1 MSSRNHRLHYIP
13 GVWLAKETLKNL
25 KKLLKPHPEIKDEPL
40 SESSFPCKIGS
51 KITAEEYNNF
61 LQRKESSGYK
71 YEHRTN
77 GDVYV
82 IDMSDPEHNAVV
94 ELLQDYF
101 NIANGGV
108 ILNKP
113 ISVSGDGFHFNPT
126 VMGQFIASDVMV
138 KPNGNHVQQPIVPY
152 PGPPPGDKNGNP
164 HARIICE
171 VANTQS
177 IGNLRNKCQ
186 NWLNQVYVRYVLGI
200 KFHEKRT
207 TRDLQG
213 RFYRSMTA
221 MLFQQGVPGYLTW
234 DFGTHQL
241 GHPTDNA
248 HLSGCNAP
256 NIPAFQ
262 IIIPVNA
269 VFWDPPTIPA
279 AAGYV
284 PIVPPTVTLGNFTID
299 LFQIQQ
305 VVLNQ
310 QEN

>member
-1 MSSRNHRLHYIP
+1 MSSQNHRLHYIP

-25 KKLLKPHPEIKDEPL
+25 KKLLKPHPKIKDEPL
-40 SESSFPCKIGS
+40 SESSFPFKIGS

-71 YEHRTN
+71 YEHKTN

-82 IDMSDPEHNAVV
+82 IDMSDPEHGTIV
-94 ELLQDYF
+94 EVLRDYF

-108 ILNKP
+108 IRNKP
-113 ISVSGDGFHFNPT
+113 IRVSGDEFHYNPT
-126 VMGQFIASDVMV
+126 VMGQFIASDVIV

-171 VANTQS
+171 VANKQS

-200 KFHEKRT
+200 KLHEKRT
-207 TRDLQG
+207 TRDLQR

-221 MLFQQGVPGYLTW
+221 MLFQQGVPGYITW

-241 GHPTDNA
+241 GRPTDNA
-248 HLSGCNAP
+248 YLSGCNAP

-262 IIIPVNA
+262 ITIPVNA

-279 AAGYV
+279 AAGYFPV
-284 PIVPPTVTLGNFTID
+284 VPPTVTLCNFTID
-299 LFQIQQ
+299 LFEIQQ
-305 VVLNQ
+305 EVLNQ